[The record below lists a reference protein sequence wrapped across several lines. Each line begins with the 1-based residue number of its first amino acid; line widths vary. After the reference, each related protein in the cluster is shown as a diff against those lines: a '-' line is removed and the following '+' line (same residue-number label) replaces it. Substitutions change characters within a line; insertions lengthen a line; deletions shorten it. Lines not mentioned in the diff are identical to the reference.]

1 MKKQIVWD
9 FGLLLL
15 LMLAGDAETAEPP
28 IQEMPASKNQRPRHN
43 NRNFKPIGYPNS
55 AGKYQGQTGNKKQKD
70 VGKLFHPWQI
80 LRPAQGRLTKRGSA
94 DFFKPAAVPLD
105 NN

>member
-1 MKKQIVWD
+1 MKKRIVRD
-9 FGLLLL
+9 YGLLLL

-70 VGKLFHPWQI
+70 VEAPVVSKPHPATEPSRFKA
-80 LRPAQGRLTKRGSA
+80 RP
-94 DFFKPAAVPLD
+94 
-105 NN
+105 